1 MRRREF
7 ITLFKATDLIDVRSL
22 YDANQGDGFMNGMLF
37 AGFLLLSSQLVGS
50 EGVAQ
55 AVEPPTQH
63 IDGKSLATPEQQR
76 SANDAMNT
84 PSGQMGKDEPGAH
97 ALRENETDMTS
108 KPSGGRPQ
116 RPSSPPVS
124 EQTSSQ
130 R

>member
-37 AGFLLLSSQLVGS
+37 AGFLLLSSQVVGS

-63 IDGKSLATPEQQR
+63 IDGKSLATPEQER
-76 SANDAMNT
+76 SAKDSMNT
-84 PSGQMGKDEPGAH
+84 PSGQMGRDEPGAH
-97 ALRENETDMTS
+97 ALPENQTDMTS
-108 KPSGGRPQ
+108 R
-116 RPSSPPVS
+116 
-124 EQTSSQ
+124 
-130 R
+130 